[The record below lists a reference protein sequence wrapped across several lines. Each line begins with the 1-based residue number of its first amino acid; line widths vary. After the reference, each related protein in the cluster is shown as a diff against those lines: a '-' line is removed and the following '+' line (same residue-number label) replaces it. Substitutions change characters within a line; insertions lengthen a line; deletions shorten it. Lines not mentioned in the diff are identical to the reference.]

1 MKTLIVLSV
10 LFATAHADEF
20 QGADL
25 AATCSTVESNTSLD
39 NLSGD
44 VRQVECNEI
53 NRANSCAEVKTIDR
67 DRRAQLLA
75 SMTAL
80 DEAYKSSNGNLQIK
94 KSSSNLTSDI
104 SEQLGADAVLATRL
118 TSQYSSS
125 SRELKLNEYYRLSN
139 QTPVSIN
146 SQYHTFL
153 KRSGNEAKFAEL
165 KENFV
170 DDYMEFDAEFECQR
184 GVQVQTSST
193 ILTVGNDV
201 EKSAGMQKCETRED
215 EYRRKMRAKLDDFKG
230 FFNDKYTGEKGL
242 QYGLSCSD
250 DIQIRK
256 FTTVAY
262 EQRSCA
268 GRFEQLFKDNE
279 WDMDLSSLSDD
290 EKYQEFKAC
299 IEKMQAE
306 GFKLTNVSIS
316 ASASQLNNSGE
327 AARQFCKKGFRELSQ
342 ARANSAK
349 NLLASEFS
357 IPGDKMNTY
366 TNGENGNGSS
376 GACPYKMVNGQEVL
390 KPEFANGK
398 PARKELDD
406 AKYVKVSANF
416 EPKQMPAQR
425 EKSCYTA
432 YISCSKVTYKCG
444 EWSRYDSG
452 WSSRQAGKRRQAAA
466 AR

>member
-1 MKTLIVLSV
+1 MKKLIILSLLV
-10 LFATAHADEF
+10 TSVQANELDTPDIASTCTAPEAET
-20 QGADL
+20 AL
-25 AATCSTVESNTSLD
+25 T
-39 NLSGD
+39 NLSSD
-44 VRQVECNEI
+44 VRQVECSEVDRI
-53 NRANSCAEVKTIDR
+53 NSCAEVRTVDL
-67 DRRAQLLA
+67 DRRAQFLA
-75 SMTAL
+75 SLTAL
-80 DEAYKSSNGNLQIK
+80 DEAYKSQNGRLSFKKTSNDLNR
-94 KSSSNLTSDI
+94 DI
-104 SEQLGADAVLATRL
+104 REQLGQEAVYATRIASDQRVGP
-118 TSQYSSS
+118 T
-125 SRELKLNEYYRLSN
+125 ELKANEYHRVPN
-139 QTPVSIN
+139 QSTVTVN
-146 SQYHTFL
+146 SHYHNYL

-170 DDYMEFDAEFECQR
+170 DDYMEFGVEFECQR
-184 GVQVQTSST
+184 GVQLETTST
-193 ILTVGNDV
+193 IVTIGNEI
-201 EKSAGMQKCETRED
+201 EKNSGMQSCETRED
-215 EYRRKMRAKLDDFKG
+215 EYRRKMRAKQDDFKNY
-230 FFNDKYTGEKGL
+230 FANKFTGEKGL
-242 QYGLSCSD
+242 EYGLSCSD
-250 DIQIRK
+250 DIQVRS
-256 FTTVAY
+256 FSTVAY
-262 EQRSCA
+262 ERRSCA

-279 WDMDLSSLSDD
+279 WDMDLSSLEGD

-327 AARQFCKKGFRELSQ
+327 AARQFCRKGFKELSQ
-342 ARANSAK
+342 ARANSAR

-357 IPGDKMNTY
+357 IPEDKMNTY

-432 YISCSKVTYKCG
+432 YISCSKVVYKCG
-444 EWSRYDSG
+444 EWSRFDSG
-452 WSSRQAGKRRQAAA
+452 WSSRQAYKRRQAAT